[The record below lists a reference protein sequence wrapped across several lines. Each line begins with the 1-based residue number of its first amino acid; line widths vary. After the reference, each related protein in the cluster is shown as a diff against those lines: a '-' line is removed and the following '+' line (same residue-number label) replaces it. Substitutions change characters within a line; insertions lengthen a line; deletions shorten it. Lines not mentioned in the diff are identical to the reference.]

1 MEVNGYLTTALV
13 LLMMS
18 SAVPVVT
25 IPTEIDL
32 DDPVEREATRIT
44 FMRRRLYFAMTALLM
59 LGAAIAS
66 WQGNGQWTAGLGG
79 ASLASV
85 LFYALGVHRFLD
97 A

>member
-44 FMRRRLYFAMTALLM
+44 FMRRRAYFAMVTALM
-59 LGAAIAS
+59 LGGAIAS
-66 WQGNGQWTAGLGG
+66 WQGNETWTMYLGG

-85 LFYALGVHRFLD
+85 LVYALGIHTML
-97 A
+97 